1 MASPVFT
8 NNEAFQKD
16 YRPSFNAGTEAM
28 TYEGT
33 VVKAI
38 MSFVAVLVGAGIGIF
53 VLLPFITQAIYYG
66 LIGATVVFAL
76 VIAFKRITNP
86 VALVSYA
93 ALQGVITGLFSLN
106 LELQYPGIVI
116 QALLATTS
124 VFVVVMF
131 LSHTKVFRTTPRL
144 NKIFGVAFAGY
155 ILFSLL
161 NLVLSATGLTDGAF
175 GIRSDLGI
183 FGIAIGVL
191 GALLASYSLVMDYEF
206 IENGV
211 RNQAPKRME
220 WVGAFGI
227 TITFV
232 WLYIEILRL
241 LAMFR
246 R

>member
-33 VVKAI
+33 VVKTI
-38 MSFVAVLVGAGIGIF
+38 MSFVTVLVGAGIGIF
-53 VLLPFITQAIYYG
+53 VLLPFLTQGLFYG
-66 LIGATVVFAL
+66 LIGATIVLAL
-76 VIAFKRITNP
+76 VIGFKRITNP
-86 VALVSYA
+86 VVLLTYA
-93 ALQGVITGLFSLN
+93 GLQGVFVALMSLS
-106 LELQYPGIVI
+106 LELQYPGIVV

-155 ILFSLL
+155 VLFSLL
-161 NLVLSATGLTDGAF
+161 NFVLSATGLTDGAF

-183 FGIAIGVL
+183 FGIIIGIL
-191 GALLASYSLVMDYEF
+191 GALLASYTIVISYEF

-227 TITFV
+227 TTAFV